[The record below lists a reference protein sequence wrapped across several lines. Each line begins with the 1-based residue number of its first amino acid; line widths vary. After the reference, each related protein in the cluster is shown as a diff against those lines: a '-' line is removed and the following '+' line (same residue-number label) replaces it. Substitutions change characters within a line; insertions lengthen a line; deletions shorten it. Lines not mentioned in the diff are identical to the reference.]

1 MSDNYIFLSPSYLS
15 GAARLL
21 DFGAT
26 YDSGSYW
33 MSATPA
39 EADARAAR
47 IDAAAVDSDHATAA
61 KILEQEQEPA
71 QEQAA

>member
-1 MSDNYIFLSPSYLS
+1 MSDNYIFLPPSYLS

-21 DFGAT
+21 DLGAT

-33 MSATPA
+33 MSSTPE

-47 IDAAAVDSDHATAA
+47 IDVAAVDSDLETAT
-61 KILEQEQEPA
+61 KILEQAKEPA